1 MAMLHAAPGEVIDV
15 RPLGSALSAAQT
27 QTLVKTYALEVI
39 RLVLPAGKKLPPHR
53 VPGEITVHCLE
64 GRVDF
69 YVDDAKREL
78 TAGTLLYLAGGS
90 EHSLEAIDNSTLLV
104 SILLTPKS

>member
-1 MAMLHAAPGEVIDV
+1 MAMLHATPGEVIDV
-15 RPLGSALSAAQT
+15 RPLGSALPAAQT

-64 GRVDF
+64 GRVNF
-69 YVDDAKREL
+69 WVDGAGREL

-90 EHSLEAIDNSTLLV
+90 EHSEAIDNSSLLV
-104 SILLTPKS
+104 TILLTPKT

>member
-1 MAMLHAAPGEVIDV
+1 MAILHATPGEVIDLN
-15 RPLGSALSAAQT
+15 PLGNAFDSAQT
-27 QTLVKTYALEVI
+27 HTLFKTHDLEVI

-69 YVDDAKREL
+69 YVDGARRDL

-90 EHSLEAIDNSTLLV
+90 EHSLEAIDSSSLLV
-104 SILLTPKS
+104 TILLPPKS